1 MVRCRPVPFG
11 ALVLSLALS
20 QALATHPTARAQPR
34 QPNAP
39 LSASTRK
46 PAVLGIRVTDGRVT
60 ADIAECPLHE
70 ALADLAKRTG
80 IIFEVRSEP
89 NPYVS
94 VHLRD
99 VPMEEAIGRIVPDGN
114 ILFLYDGADPARIVL
129 VRVLS
134 GGGTAV
140 QPGLLYFGTGK
151 VTGAGRPAGAAV
163 P

>member
-1 MVRCRPVPFG
+1 MVRRRPAPFG
-11 ALVLSLALS
+11 ALVFSLALS
-20 QALATHPTARAQPR
+20 QAPATGPEARAQTR

-39 LSASTRK
+39 LSSPARK
-46 PAVLGIRVTDGRVT
+46 SALLEIRVADGRVT
-60 ADIAECPLHE
+60 ADIADCPLHE
-70 ALADLAKRTG
+70 ALAGLAERTG

-89 NPYVS
+89 NPYIS

-129 VRVLS
+129 VRILS
-134 GGGTAV
+134 SGGTAV
-140 QPGLLYFGTGK
+140 QPGLLYFGTGR
-151 VTGAGRPAGAAV
+151 VPGAGRPAGTAV